1 MLRLQLLSLRDSA
14 ETARSGKEIAALDR
28 AVRDLC
34 SGRPELLRN
43 PSLKV
48 QFEGVLNEIRAQAAL
63 VPVRGA
69 LAREGCE
76 TRPSTDEE
84 RAAHEF
90 TKPRVTEPVAAR
102 VELRADWLRRAFDAC
117 PLPGDEGDDGDDDLA
132 FETFADSLK
141 ITSGLGAR
149 ASICPRRLSKVLR
162 ENNLPDFR
170 TRVLLFINAVEAQL
184 LELHIRISRLMRALD
199 REAIFMALP
208 GP

>member
-1 MLRLQLLSLRDSA
+1 M
-14 ETARSGKEIAALDR
+14 
-28 AVRDLC
+28 RDLC

-170 TRVLLFINAVEAQL
+170 TRVLLFINA
-184 LELHIRISRLMRALD
+184 SKS
-199 REAIFMALP
+199 FFFNSK
-208 GP
+208 